1 MAEVASVIVVSLL
14 VIIFMLVMCE
24 SSIVSTLD
32 KISQQT

>member
-24 SSIVSTLD
+24 SSIGSTLD